1 LEAIFSQP
9 ERIPRGNL
17 GGSRTMTTIPEN
29 RKLMYFVMYFL
40 AACVV
45 LALLTSCSPY
55 AAIETN
61 WSQTPTATASMTAT
75 AKSSPMGEL
84 TATPLPSC
92 TVTAYTLN
100 MRAGA
105 GMQHAVNQI
114 LHNGDRLEIIRH
126 AGDWLKIETAQH
138 VTGWIHSHYCK

>member
-1 LEAIFSQP
+1 
-9 ERIPRGNL
+9 
-17 GGSRTMTTIPEN
+17 MTTIPEN

-55 AAIETN
+55 VATEPRFSTA
-61 WSQTPTATASMTAT
+61 TATASMTAT
-75 AKSSPMGEL
+75 LGGSIVEPP
-84 TATPLPSC
+84 TPTPLPSC

-100 MRAGA
+100 MRTGA
-105 GMQHAVNQI
+105 GMSYAVNQI
-114 LHNGDRLEIIRH
+114 LEHGDRLEIIRH
-126 AGDWLKIETAQH
+126 AGDWLKIETAGH

>member
-1 LEAIFSQP
+1 
-9 ERIPRGNL
+9 
-17 GGSRTMTTIPEN
+17 MTTIPEN

-40 AACVV
+40 AACIV

-55 AAIETN
+55 AAMSEISDTA
-61 WSQTPTATASMTAT
+61 TATASMTAT
-75 AKSSPMGEL
+75 VLHPNLGNS
-84 TATPLPSC
+84 TPPPPPSC

-100 MRAGA
+100 MRTGA
-105 GMQHAVNQI
+105 GMSYAVKWI
-114 LHNGDRLEIIRH
+114 LEQGDRLQIAAT

>member
-1 LEAIFSQP
+1 
-9 ERIPRGNL
+9 
-17 GGSRTMTTIPEN
+17 
-29 RKLMYFVMYFL
+29 MYFVMYFL

-75 AKSSPMGEL
+75 VTNVTLSP
-84 TATPLPSC
+84 TPLPSC

-100 MRAGA
+100 MRTGA
-105 GMQHAVNQI
+105 GMQHAVKWI
-114 LHNGDRLEIIRH
+114 LEHGDRLQIAAT
-126 AGDWLKIETAQH
+126 AGEWLKIETAGH

>member
-9 ERIPRGNL
+9 ETIPRGNF
-17 GGSRTMTTIPEN
+17 GGGRTMTTIPEN

-75 AKSSPMGEL
+75 VTNVTLSP
-84 TATPLPSC
+84 TPLPSC

-100 MRAGA
+100 MRTGA
-105 GMQHAVNQI
+105 GMSYAVKWI
-114 LHNGDRLEIIRH
+114 LEQGDRLQIAAT
-126 AGDWLKIETAQH
+126 AGDWLKIETAGH